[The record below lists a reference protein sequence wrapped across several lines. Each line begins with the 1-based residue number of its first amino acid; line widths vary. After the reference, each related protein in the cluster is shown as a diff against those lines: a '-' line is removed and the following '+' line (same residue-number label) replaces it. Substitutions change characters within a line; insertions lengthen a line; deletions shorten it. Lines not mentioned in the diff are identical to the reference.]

1 MSSAPKMNERVRRL
15 SICCN
20 NPKDTGVSMESDIYN
35 DTAVQQCEVVE
46 FLLPFFERALKGV
59 ASVAEG
65 KPNQSLYLADFGVSG
80 GKACVPVVKTIQKM
94 ISTEETVLYLN
105 DRKENNFDVTLCT
118 IDEGLGDSV
127 SPYCIPEDMY
137 SKMDNIPAASLHCA
151 WSTTA
156 LQWLSVVPSSFTT
169 GTNAMQRLRSD
180 PNRIKWASQARRDLF
195 NFCLHRAREMAPGG
209 VLVFSFPCLNS
220 EDSPDQLRFAD
231 VVFSDAKNLL
241 VQQGILESDDEK
253 TLVIPEYY
261 RSERE
266 VLEVLDCKEMVDLW
280 KVKDV
285 DTVMMEDPWVDAWK
299 RGQITR
305 AECAKMQTVATRSY
319 NDGIVRS
326 KIRNNEKQE
335 IFWNTLESL
344 CENNPELASH
354 RMRYICV
361 ALQRKSSDEG
371 ELSTAG

>member
-1 MSSAPKMNERVRRL
+1 
-15 SICCN
+15 
-20 NPKDTGVSMESDIYN
+20 
-35 DTAVQQCEVVE
+35 
-46 FLLPFFERALKGV
+46 
-59 ASVAEG
+59 
-65 KPNQSLYLADFGVSG
+65 
-80 GKACVPVVKTIQKM
+80 
-94 ISTEETVLYLN
+94 
-105 DRKENNFDVTLCT
+105 
-118 IDEGLGDSV
+118 
-127 SPYCIPEDMY
+127 
-137 SKMDNIPAASLHCA
+137 MDNIPAASLHCA

-180 PNRIKWASQARRDLF
+180 LNRIKWASQARRDLF

-220 EDSPDQLRFAD
+220 EESPDQLRFAD

-299 RGQITR
+299 RRQITR